1 MRIFPLLMGLLSGL
15 LFGLSTP
22 LSKLLLEGCNSFQV
36 AGLLYLGAALA
47 FLPHVLR
54 KGGAELRA
62 FAAGGKRLPLAGI
75 VLCGGVLG
83 PLLLMTGLKAA
94 NASSVSVWLNLEL
107 VATACLGFLFFKDH
121 LDGRAWLGVLLTLL
135 AGLLVALRERQG
147 GLLAGGLVAAACLCW
162 AVDNHLTAL
171 MDGISAETVTFVK
184 GLAGGMT
191 NFAIGCAVAGGLPA
205 PADAAWAL
213 LIGVFSYGVSI
224 VLYVTSAQ
232 NLGATRSQILFSTGP
247 FWGILAALLFL
258 GERIEPLVFAAM
270 ALLAGGIALSS
281 SDRHVHLH
289 HHAAFIHTHLHRHDD
304 LHHGHSHPGGD
315 PPPGTWHSHEHR
327 HEETD
332 HSHPHYPDLH
342 HRHGHEDKSA

>member
-147 GLLAGGLVAAACLCW
+147 GLLAGGLVAAACLC
-162 AVDNHLTAL
+162 
-171 MDGISAETVTFVK
+171 
-184 GLAGGMT
+184 
-191 NFAIGCAVAGGLPA
+191 
-205 PADAAWAL
+205 
-213 LIGVFSYGVSI
+213 
-224 VLYVTSAQ
+224 
-232 NLGATRSQILFSTGP
+232 
-247 FWGILAALLFL
+247 
-258 GERIEPLVFAAM
+258 
-270 ALLAGGIALSS
+270 
-281 SDRHVHLH
+281 
-289 HHAAFIHTHLHRHDD
+289 
-304 LHHGHSHPGGD
+304 
-315 PPPGTWHSHEHR
+315 
-327 HEETD
+327 
-332 HSHPHYPDLH
+332 
-342 HRHGHEDKSA
+342 

>member
-1 MRIFPLLMGLLSGL
+1 MRVFPVLLGLLSGL

-22 LSKLLLEGCNSFQV
+22 LSKLLLAGCNSFQV

-54 KGGAELRA
+54 KGRAELRGLGA
-62 FAAGGKRLPLAGI
+62 RGKRLPLAGI
-75 VLCGGVLG
+75 VLAGGVLG
-83 PLLLMTGLKAA
+83 PLLLMTGLQAA
-94 NASSVSVWLNLEL
+94 NASSVSVWLNMEL
-107 VATACLGFLFFKDH
+107 AATACLGFVFFRDH

-135 AGLLVALRERQG
+135 AGVLVALNERQG
-147 GLLAGGLVAAACLCW
+147 GFLAGGLVAAACVAW
-162 AVDNHLTAL
+162 AIDNHLTAL
-171 MDGISAETVTFVK
+171 MDGVSAETVTFVK
-184 GLAGGMT
+184 GLAGGLT

-205 PADAAWAL
+205 PGDAAWAL
-213 LIGVFSYGVSI
+213 LLGVFSYGVSI

-247 FWGILAALLFL
+247 FWGILAAFLFL
-258 GERIEPLVFAAM
+258 GERIEPLIFAAM

-281 SDRHVHLH
+281 SSRHAHLH
-289 HHAAFIHTHLHRHDD
+289 HHAAFLHTHLHRHDD
-304 LHHGHSHPGGD
+304 LHHGHAHPGGD
-315 PPPGTWHSHEHR
+315 PPPGAWHSHEHR

-342 HRHGHEDKSA
+342 HRHGHEGESA